1 MDISGAYQLKLLL
14 CFSTAILTALSCN
27 NVHEEEISI
36 LEPVDEIVTGAF
48 SNIDSLYLAGEFL
61 TVRDSLL
68 LVLSKDSTLQDE
80 VLFRMLG
87 LYHGRA
93 MEDEFVNLLDN
104 LELEGFGYLSGW
116 KVSALDLA
124 GTPEKALEYVSPG
137 QLTLYSWLSW
147 EIDSVETG
155 IDIPDMSGPCDVFV
169 LAHTVAPGSFS
180 SDELIFLA
188 EYEILF
194 PSVRNV
200 LLRELETSADT
211 AGPWL
216 METLNSMTH
225 TPERSFLLLEM
236 QAMADSG
243 SLSFWEEALETG
255 CDEACSIAVEEILQ
269 RYPGEYSPRWDIV
282 DCLVESDDIDLAIE
296 YSSRGGPWH
305 MAGADMA
312 VLLKRK
318 RYVELLQLIDS
329 ISDEAPDSV
338 RARAALFGARALKG
352 SENRGSVYY
361 PAYLEFATEFPQC
374 PQAREYAYNAGKYY
388 DCEQEWNNAAEAY
401 LTSLRT
407 SGSWGGDERAHW
419 RGGFSLYMAGR
430 FIEADSLWTHAC
442 EEWPAGYWRD
452 EMLFWRARLAGELG
466 RETLSDSLLLV
477 VAEEH
482 PWEFYGIL
490 AADRLGI
497 ESSNGFAVPEIDLI
511 ADDAC
516 SLAVE
521 MTIAGFGVPAV
532 EMLSQGSFGSPSA
545 RVIALSLMGRHGSVL
560 RMLRDLDTDLRE
572 SSNVILPDSLLCFYF
587 PSPYR
592 QLALEATDSLVL
604 EADVLQGIMREESYF
619 DRWVI
624 SRAGAMGVVQLMP
637 GTACDVARWHGL
649 PYLENDDFF
658 DPAASLPY
666 GALYIDRQQENFSGE
681 NPLFLAAYNAGPGNA
696 TRWVDMHG
704 WNPADPELYIEQI
717 TYRETRMYVK
727 KVQRSAWIY
736 ERR

>member
-1 MDISGAYQLKLLL
+1 MKPLLY
-14 CFSTAILTALSCN
+14 FSAVILTVLSCN
-27 NVHEEEISI
+27 RVHEEELPV
-36 LEPVDEIVTGAF
+36 LEPVEEFETCVF
-48 SNIDSLYLAGEFL
+48 SNVDSLYLAGEFH

-68 LVLSKDSTLQDE
+68 FVLSADSSLQDE

-93 MEDEFVNLLDN
+93 MENEFVSLLDS
-104 LELEGFGYLSGW
+104 LELEGFGPLTGW

-124 GTPEKALEYVSPG
+124 GTPEIALTYVSPE
-137 QLTLYSWLSW
+137 QSILYRWLSW
-147 EIDSVETG
+147 ETDSLESG
-155 IDIPDMSGPCDVFV
+155 MDIPHNPDPWDAIVI
-169 LAHTVAPGSFS
+169 ARTAPPGSLSPDRLF
-180 SDELIFLA
+180 FLA
-188 EYEILF
+188 DYELLF

-200 LLRELETSADT
+200 LLRELKASSDT

-216 METLNSMTH
+216 IEILDSISPTAGNAL
-225 TPERSFLLLEM
+225 LLLEM
-236 QAMADSG
+236 KAMADSG
-243 SLSFWEEALETG
+243 SLRFWEDALETS
-255 CDEACSIAVEEILQ
+255 CEACSIAVEEILQ
-269 RYPGEYSPRWDIV
+269 RYPGEYSPHWDIV
-282 DCLVESDDIDLAIE
+282 DCLLKYDDIDLAIE
-296 YSSRGGPWH
+296 YSSRGDSWH
-305 MAGADMA
+305 RAGTDMA
-312 VLLKRK
+312 VLLKRE
-318 RYVELLQLIDS
+318 RFDELLQLVGS
-329 ISDEAPDSV
+329 VSDGSPDSV
-338 RARAALFGARALKG
+338 RARAALFRAHALKD
-352 SENRGSVYY
+352 SENRGRDHY
-361 PAYLEFATEFPQC
+361 PAYLEFSVRFPEH
-374 PQAREYAYNAGKYY
+374 PQARETAYNAGKYY
-388 DCEQEWNNAAEAY
+388 DCEQEWNNAAGAY
-401 LTSLRT
+401 LVSLRT

-419 RGGFSLYMAGR
+419 RGGFSLYMSGR

-442 EEWPAGYWRD
+442 EQWPAGYWRD

-466 RETLSDSLLLV
+466 REDRRDSLLHV

-497 ESSNGFAVPEIDLI
+497 RNSNGFPVPEIDLI

-532 EMLSQGSFGSPSA
+532 EMLSQGSFGSPFA
-545 RVIALSLMGRHGSVL
+545 RVAALSLMGRHGSVL
-560 RMLRDLDTDLRE
+560 RTIRALDTDLRE
-572 SSNVILPDSLLCFYF
+572 SSNVLLPDSLLCFYF

-592 QLALEATDSLVL
+592 QLAIAATDSLAL

-619 DRWVI
+619 DRLVV
-624 SRAGAMGVVQLMP
+624 SRAGARGVVQLMP
-637 GTACDVARWHGL
+637 GTAYDVARWYGL
-649 PYLENDDFF
+649 PYLEDDDFF
-658 DPAASLPY
+658 NPAASLPY
-666 GALYIDRQQENFSGE
+666 GALYINRQLENFSGE
-681 NPLFLAAYNAGPGNA
+681 NSLFLAAYNAGPGNA